1 MKAISKNHFK
11 SLYSITANTTKYNLN
26 SSSIFSLTKKNINML
41 MDSSQLTEDQKTIQ
55 ESAYSFAKNEF
66 MPFAKEWDEHKIFPK
81 NIYKKAAEMG
91 FASIYTSEQFGGA
104 GLGRL
109 EASLIFEGLA
119 TGCVGSSAYLSI
131 HNMCAW
137 MIDTYGNEEQKAQWL
152 PRMSTFDLFSSYC
165 LTEPNSGSDAFAMRT
180 NAKSLD
186 NDYYV
191 LNGTKQFISGDSDI
205 LLVMCKTG
213 ENEVSCLAVEREGSW
228 GKGLSFGKNE
238 HKMGWNVQ
246 PTQMVIFEDLKV
258 PKKNIIGKVGEGF
271 KIAMSGLD
279 GGRINIAS
287 CSLGGA
293 AYCFEAAKEYMK
305 QRKQFGKPLSDFQYL
320 QFKLAD
326 MATELQVSRNITRF
340 AANMIDSKSADK
352 TTYSAMAKN
361 FATEKCFNIVNDAL
375 QMHGGYGY
383 LKEYQIERY
392 FRDLR
397 VHMILEG
404 TNEIM
409 KLIISR
415 NILKGN

>member
-1 MKAISKNHFK
+1 MKTFK
-11 SLYSITANTTKYNLN
+11 SKFTSNQIISNLLIKHT
-26 SSSIFSLTKKNINML
+26 SRKNINMF
-41 MDSSQLTEDQKTIQ
+41 MDSAMLSDDHKTIQ
-55 ESAYSFAKNEF
+55 ESAYTFAKNEF
-66 MPFAKEWDEHKIFPK
+66 MPFAKEWDEKKIFPK
-81 NIYKKAAEMG
+81 DVYRKAAEMG
-91 FASIYTSEQFGGA
+91 FASIYTGEKYGGA

-131 HNMCAW
+131 HNMCSW
-137 MIDTYGNEEQKAQWL
+137 MVDTYGNEEQKAKWL
-152 PRMSTFDLFSSYC
+152 PKMSTMEIFSSYC
-165 LTEPNSGSDAFAMRT
+165 LTEPNSGSDAFSMRT
-180 NAKSLD
+180 TAKLQGD
-186 NDYYV
+186 DYII
-191 LNGTKQFISGDSDI
+191 NGTKAFISGDSDI
-205 LLVMCKTG
+205 FLVMCKTN
-213 ENEVSCLAVEREGSW
+213 ENEVSCIAVEREGSF
-228 GKGLSFGKNE
+228 GKGLAFGKNE

-258 PKKNIIGKVGEGF
+258 PKRNVIGKIGEGF

-293 AYCFEAAKEYMK
+293 AYSLEAAKEYMK
-305 QRKQFGKPLSDFQYL
+305 QRKQFGKQLSEFQYL

-326 MATELQVSRNITRF
+326 MATNIQVSRNITRY
-340 AANMIDSKSADK
+340 AATSIDNNSPDK
-352 TTYSAMAKN
+352 TVYAAMAKS
-361 FATEKCFNIVNDAL
+361 FATEKCFDVVNDAL

-409 KLIISR
+409 RMIISR
-415 NILKGN
+415 NILK

>member
-1 MKAISKNHFK
+1 MKVLNNKLLFR
-11 SLYSITANTTKYNLN
+11 N
-26 SSSIFSLTKKNINML
+26 SSQNLLLKNLSKKNYNIL
-41 MDSSQLTEDQKTIQ
+41 MDSFMLNEDQKTIQ
-55 ESAYSFAKNEF
+55 ESSYIFAKNEL
-66 MPFAKEWDEHKIFPK
+66 MPFAREWDEKKHFPK
-81 NIYKKAAEMG
+81 DVYKKAAEMG
-91 FASIYTSEQFGGA
+91 FASIYTSEKFGGA

-109 EASLIFEGLA
+109 EASLIFEGLS

-131 HNMCAW
+131 HNMCCW
-137 MIDTYGNEEQKAQWL
+137 MIDTYGTEEQKQKWL
-152 PRMSTFDLFSSYC
+152 PKMSTLEMFSSYC
-165 LTEPNSGSDAFAMRT
+165 LTEPNSGSDAFSMKT
-180 NAKSLD
+180 SAKLVD
-186 NDYYV
+186 DHYI
-191 LNGTKQFISGDSDI
+191 LNGTKAFISGDSDI
-205 LLVMCKTG
+205 FLVMCKTN
-213 ENEVSCLAVEREGSW
+213 ENEVSCIAVEREGNF

-246 PTQMVIFEDLKV
+246 PTQMVIFDNLKV
-258 PKKNIIGKVGEGF
+258 PKSNVIGKVGEGF

-293 AYCFEAAKEYMK
+293 AYCVEAAKEYIK
-305 QRKQFGKPLSDFQYL
+305 SRKQFGKQLSEFQHL

-326 MATELQVSRNITRF
+326 MATILQVSRNIVRN
-340 AANMIDSKSADK
+340 AAISIDNHSPDK
-352 TTYSAMAKN
+352 TMYAAMAKN
-361 FATEKCFNIVNDAL
+361 FATDKCFNVVSDAL

-409 KLIISR
+409 KMIISR
-415 NILKGN
+415 NILK

>member
-1 MKAISKNHFK
+1 MKALSNKVRFNSIESIK
-11 SLYSITANTTKYNLN
+11 SL
-26 SSSIFSLTKKNINML
+26 SIFKGLSKRNINMF

-55 ESAYSFAKNEF
+55 ESAYLFSKNEF
-66 MPFAKEWDEHKIFPK
+66 EPFAKEWDEKKIFPK
-81 NIYKKAAEMG
+81 DVYRKAAEMG
-91 FASIYTSEQFGGA
+91 FASIYTNEKYGGA

-137 MIDTYGNEEQKAQWL
+137 MIDTYGNEEQKEQWL
-152 PRMSTFDLFSSYC
+152 PRMSTLELFSSYC
-165 LTEPNSGSDAFAMRT
+165 LTEPGSGSDAFAMRT
-180 NAKSLD
+180 SAKLVGD
-186 NDYYV
+186 EYV
-191 LNGTKQFISGDSDI
+191 INGTKQFISGDSDI
-205 LLVMCKTG
+205 FLVMCKTA
-213 ENEVSCLAVEREGSW
+213 ENEVSCIAVEREGSF

-258 PKKNIIGKVGEGF
+258 PKKNLIGKAGEGF
-271 KIAMSGLD
+271 KFAMSGLD

-293 AYCFEAAKEYMK
+293 AYCFEAAKEYIK

-320 QFKLAD
+320 QFKIAE
-326 MATELQVSRNITRF
+326 MATNLQVSRNITRF
-340 AANMIDSKSADK
+340 AATCIDNKSPDK
-352 TTYSAMAKN
+352 TLYSAMAKT
-361 FATEKCFNIVNDAL
+361 FATEKCFEIVNDAL
-375 QMHGGYGY
+375 QLHGGYGY

-415 NILKGN
+415 NILK

>member
-1 MKAISKNHFK
+1 MRVFERKILSNSKRNLSLAFQRSLYNHFP
-11 SLYSITANTTKYNLN
+11 
-26 SSSIFSLTKKNINML
+26 KKNINML
-41 MDSSQLTEDQKTIQ
+41 MDSTALTEEQKTIQ
-55 ESAYSFAKNEF
+55 ESAYAFAKNEF
-66 MPFAKEWDEHKIFPK
+66 APFAREWDEKKIFPK
-81 NIYKKAAEMG
+81 NVYKKAAELG
-91 FASIYTSEQFGGA
+91 FAAIYTNEAYGGS

-109 EASLIFEGLA
+109 DASLIFEGLA

-131 HNMCAW
+131 HNMCCW
-137 MIDTYGNEEQKAQWL
+137 MIDQYGSEEQKKQWL
-152 PRMSTFDLFSSYC
+152 PKMASLAMFSSYC
-165 LTEPNSGSDAFAMRT
+165 LTEPNSGSDAIAMRT
-180 NAKSLD
+180 SAKVEGG
-186 NDYYV
+186 DYV
-191 LNGTKQFISGDSDI
+191 ITGTKAFISGDSDI
-205 LLVMCKTG
+205 FLVMCKTG
-213 ENEVSCLAVEREGSW
+213 ENEVSCIAVERESV
-228 GKGLSFGKNE
+228 KGLSFGKNE
-238 HKMGWNVQ
+238 VKMGWNVQ
-246 PTQMVIFEDLKV
+246 PTQMVIFDSVRV
-258 PKKNIIGKVGEGF
+258 PKRNLIGKQGDGF

-293 AYCFEAAKEYMK
+293 AYCFDAAKEYIK

-326 MATELQVSRNITRF
+326 MATTLQVSRNITRF
-340 AANMIDSKSADK
+340 AATSIDNQSPDK
-352 TTYSAMAKN
+352 TTYAAMAKN
-361 FATEKCFNIVNDAL
+361 FATEKCFNLVSDAL

-415 NILKGN
+415 NILK